1 MTLVAMIS
9 LTPPPPPPPPPQE
22 QKQQAYDRI
31 MLGTLAVAMIGLAFA
46 VGIGC
51 TERPPKPK
59 NRPE

>member
-1 MTLVAMIS
+1 MLLGMSNPLLVFPS
-9 LTPPPPPPPPPQE
+9 LSPQE
-22 QKQQAYDRI
+22 QIEESYIRM
-31 MLGTLAVAMIGLAFA
+31 MLGTLGVAVIGLAFA

>member
-9 LTPPPPPPPPPQE
+9 LTPPPQE